1 MQKEWTVTLR
11 KWTRWYWTGKLP
23 IGLFFVGIRAP
34 DGVLYKKTTL
44 QRYRHSIQRHIA
56 SKRDDIDIIKGIQFK
71 SSISLFQAHLRE
83 VKKQWKG
90 KVQHHPA
97 IEEEDMR
104 RLHNNLCEDYSADR
118 LQKKVYY
125 H

>member
-1 MQKEWTVTLR
+1 M
-11 KWTRWYWTGKLP
+11 
-23 IGLFFVGIRAP
+23 GIRAP

-44 QRYRHSIQRHIA
+44 QSYRHSIQRHIA

-90 KVQHHPA
+90 KVQYHPA

-104 RLHNNLCEDYSADR
+104 RLYNNLCEDYSADR